1 MKSEQLNNLYEFD
14 SLVSRETIDKARKLL
29 YYITREYKIQKNQN
43 YLINI
48 TDIKCPDCWK
58 KVWDNNGQRAYIY
71 ENFIFP
77 TYHSRKIMYI
87 DVFLDVV
94 YTQTDTGEW
103 IEIDFNDYITR
114 PLDDSEKDNLKVI
127 LNRLKE
133 L

>member
-48 TDIKCPDCWK
+48 TDIKCPDCLK